1 MTRYE
6 EEAAKVAQTQREAGW
21 NEEDIAWY
29 AGFQRTFVE
38 MQTGLNMDHDDLP
51 EGMHLGASLS

>member
-6 EEAAKVAQTQREAGW
+6 EEAAKVAQLQREAGW

-29 AGFQRTFVE
+29 ADFQRTMLKLVGIDIDNE
-38 MQTGLNMDHDDLP
+38 DLP